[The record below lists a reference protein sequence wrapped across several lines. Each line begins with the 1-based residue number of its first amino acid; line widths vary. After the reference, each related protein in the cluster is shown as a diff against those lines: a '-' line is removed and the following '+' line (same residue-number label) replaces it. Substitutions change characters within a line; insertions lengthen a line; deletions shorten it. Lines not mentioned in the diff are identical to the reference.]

1 MRLADR
7 EDDIL
12 SLKEKKLLRN
22 WQKKFFFEVIILF
35 WQWKGYWK
43 YKMLINLRR
52 KPICNKQ
59 PKKFGTPNCGTH
71 PKYITGIS

>member
-1 MRLADR
+1 MRLADS

-35 WQWKGYWK
+35 WQWMGYWK
-43 YKMLINLRR
+43 
-52 KPICNKQ
+52 
-59 PKKFGTPNCGTH
+59 
-71 PKYITGIS
+71 